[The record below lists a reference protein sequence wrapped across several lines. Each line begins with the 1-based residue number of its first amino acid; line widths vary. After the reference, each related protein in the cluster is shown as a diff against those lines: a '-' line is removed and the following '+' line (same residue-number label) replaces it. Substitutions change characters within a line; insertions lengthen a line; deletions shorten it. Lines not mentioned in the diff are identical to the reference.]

1 MGLVYNAAR
10 ALTGKLSLGKT
21 VILNVLTMA
30 TVRAARQMPKR
41 RVDILDRRRHLHG
54 PAQ

>member
-1 MGLVYNAAR
+1 ME
-10 ALTGKLSLGKT
+10 KT

-30 TVRAARQMPKR
+30 TVLAARQMPKR
-41 RVDILDRRRHLHG
+41 RVDFLDRRRHLHG